1 MLGYWQRPE
10 ATAETL
16 RGEWLRT
23 GDLASV
29 DEEGFLTLVGRA
41 RDLYISGGENVYPAE
56 VERVLAEHPAVAEV
70 AVVGVPDPRWG
81 ETGCAFVV
89 PAAGGDFDDA
99 ALRVWAAERLAS
111 FKLPREFVSVRE
123 LPRTE
128 TGKVQKHVLAERAS
142 AAGNAR
148 HSD

>member
-1 MLGYWQRPE
+1 MLGYWNQPE

-23 GDLASV
+23 GDLATR
-29 DEEGFLTLVGRA
+29 DGEGFLTLVGRA

-56 VERVLAEHPAVAEV
+56 VEAVLSQHPSVREA

-81 ETGCAFVV
+81 ESGRAYIVLRD
-89 PAAGGDFDDA
+89 GA
-99 ALRVWAAERLAS
+99 ALEPETLRAFAAERLAS
-111 FKLPREFVSVRE
+111 FKLPREFVAVAS

-128 TGKVQKHVLAERAS
+128 TGKIQKHRLGEPRGS
-142 AAGNAR
+142 A
-148 HSD
+148 